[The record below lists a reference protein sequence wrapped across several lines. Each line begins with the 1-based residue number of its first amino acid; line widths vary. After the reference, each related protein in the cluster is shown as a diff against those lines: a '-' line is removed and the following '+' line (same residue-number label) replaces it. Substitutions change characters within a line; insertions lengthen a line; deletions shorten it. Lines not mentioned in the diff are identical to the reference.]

1 MNVFLDIDEAF
12 LNSQD
17 VSSVKKTLD
26 GWDEE
31 VREEFEENVKQII
44 FNPAKGPANSAV
56 FLMRP
61 KWKEYFKFL
70 FLDPSVKSVNL
81 WTWSDVPYAKIVA
94 KTIETEIKKI
104 VNPADKERIKF
115 KLVLGDEHV
124 EESIEW
130 GMENYPDTY
139 DKTNTRD
146 KDLRWICSKYKSQQ
160 FSMRNC
166 ILVDDNVKNTRNPSN
181 ALNSINVV
189 EWNPLD
195 TEDFYDKITING
207 VKKNVLEFVMDN
219 ITQAYINRKKKT
231 SGPFMETIVLKNPK
245 KYISRQHVL
254 KKHSGKVPEGRT
266 TRRAVFYGS
275 KECSFSKEEADS
287 FHFKVNMP
295 KLKGGLKPSRTKT
308 SKISRIRRSRQFFQ

>member
-44 FNPAKGPANSAV
+44 FTPDKGRADSAV

-104 VNPADKERIKF
+104 VSP
-115 KLVLGDEHV
+115 V

-146 KDLRWICSKYKSQQ
+146 KDLRWICSKYKSQN

-231 SGPFMETIVLKNPK
+231 SGPFTETIVLKNPK
-245 KYISRQHVL
+245 IYISRQHVL
-254 KKHSGKVPEGRT
+254 KKHNGKVPEGRT

-295 KLKGGLKPSRTKT
+295 KLKGGLKSGRPKSTRR
-308 SKISRIRRSRQFFQ
+308 SRIRRSR